1 MRAAARRTKT
11 KETPVLDQLSALIQ
25 TFVSFIPHLDLLKS
39 THGGVKFKRGGRVV
53 QIKPGLYWWW
63 PATTEVAEIPVVKQA
78 INLTDQVIPTAAN
91 GKPLSVSGVIVY
103 TIFDPLA
110 ALSKNH
116 DVDETIAEVARAA
129 IMEVMAGQKVTDL
142 KTSLSNG
149 ELSKKLTSMC
159 KKRLREFGVAV
170 QRCNLTDF
178 TTCVAIK
185 MIGQG
190 QSQMLPLPV
199 PAEE

>member
-1 MRAAARRTKT
+1 MRAAARTKT
-11 KETPVLDQLSALIQ
+11 KETPVLDQLSQFLQ
-25 TFVSFIPHLDLLKS
+25 TFISFIPHLDLLKS
-39 THGGVKFKRGGRVV
+39 THGGVKFKRGGKTV

-63 PATTEVAEIPVVKQA
+63 PATTEIAEIPIVKQA
-78 INLTDQVIPTAAN
+78 INLTDQVIPTNN

-103 TIFDPLA
+103 TIFDALA

-129 IMEVMAGQKVTDL
+129 IMEVMAGQKVTEL
-142 KTSLSNG
+142 KNALSDG
-149 ELSKKLTSMC
+149 TLSKELTSMC
-159 KKRLREFGVAV
+159 KRRLREFGVAV

-185 MIGQG
+185 MIGQSG
-190 QSQMLPLPV
+190 QIIPV
-199 PAEE
+199 PLTEEE